1 MTGTEKSP
9 ALVAELCYWFPV
21 PIASLCFIIAQA
33 QGKRKSGPQ
42 KCCRTAAILT
52 PAPSYFTMNTK
63 GVFTMSRDSIKMV
76 AMLTMLINHIANV
89 FLPAGQPL
97 TNLCL
102 CIGYFTAVTMCFF
115 LVEGYGCTRSKR
127 RYAGRLL
134 GFAVLAQ
141 LPYQLAFPANGIAGF
156 VQFNMLFTLLLCF
169 LVLLVQEKIRDRVL
183 RGVCIVLLCASLFC
197 DWALL
202 APLFTLLFAWAGG
215 SRTRQKA
222 AFGAAALLYG
232 GMAGLGS
239 GQVWEAVGCAVPIL
253 VSAFVILY
261 LYNGR
266 RAARGRTFYKW
277 FFYAFYPAHL
287 LVLGLLRL
295 AV

>member
-1 MTGTEKSP
+1 
-9 ALVAELCYWFPV
+9 
-21 PIASLCFIIAQA
+21 
-33 QGKRKSGPQ
+33 
-42 KCCRTAAILT
+42 
-52 PAPSYFTMNTK
+52 MNTK

-141 LPYQLAFPANGIAGF
+141 LPYQLAFPENGIAGF

-183 RGVCIVLLCASLFC
+183 RGVCIVLLICASLFC

-202 APLFTLLFAWAGG
+202 APVFTLLFAWAEN
-215 SRTRQKA
+215 SRLRKHV
-222 AFGAAALLYG
+222 AFGVAAVLYG
-232 GMAGLGS
+232 GMAWLSSMRTLG
-239 GQVWEAVGCAVPIL
+239 AVGALPDTLGCAMPIL
-253 VSAFVILY
+253 VSGFFILY
-261 LYNGR
+261 LYNGQ
-266 RAARGRTFYKW
+266 RAAQHRGFYKW
-277 FFYAFYPAHL
+277 FFYAFYPGHL
-287 LVLGLLRL
+287 LVLGLLRVAL
-295 AV
+295 LG

>member
-1 MTGTEKSP
+1 MLQQQTQSPGWRVLNRDVIKYIAMT
-9 ALVAELCYWFPV
+9 
-21 PIASLCFIIAQA
+21 
-33 QGKRKSGPQ
+33 
-42 KCCRTAAILT
+42 
-52 PAPSYFTMNTK
+52 
-63 GVFTMSRDSIKMV
+63 
-76 AMLTMLINHIANV
+76 AMLLNHIANI
-89 FLPAGQPL
+89 FLVPGTL
-97 TNLCL
+97 WYEVLVD
-102 CIGYFTAVTMCFF
+102 IGYFTAITMCYF
-115 LVEGYGCTRSKR
+115 LVEGF
-127 RYAGRLL
+127 RYTHSRKQYALRLF
-134 GFAVLAQ
+134 GFGVVSQVPFSMAFAQ
-141 LPYQLAFPANGIAGF
+141 NGILEF
-156 VQFNMLFTLLLCF
+156 QDFNMMFTLFLCFCILLCI
-169 LVLLVQEKIRDRVL
+169 ETIRNRFL
-183 RGVCIVLLCASLFC
+183 RGVLIVLLIFGSLFC

-202 APLFTLLFAWAGG
+202 APVFTLLFAWARGN
-215 SRTRQKA
+215 RTRQKA

>member
-1 MTGTEKSP
+1 
-9 ALVAELCYWFPV
+9 
-21 PIASLCFIIAQA
+21 
-33 QGKRKSGPQ
+33 
-42 KCCRTAAILT
+42 
-52 PAPSYFTMNTK
+52 
-63 GVFTMSRDSIKMV
+63 MSRDSIKMV
-76 AMLTMLINHIANV
+76 AMFTMLINHIANV

-183 RGVCIVLLCASLFC
+183 RSVCIVLLICASLFC

-202 APLFTLLFAWAGG
+202 APVFTLLFAWAGG
-215 SRTRQKA
+215 NRTRQKA

-277 FFYAFYPAHL
+277 FFYAFYPARGVAQ
-287 LVLGLLRL
+287 LVARVVWDHEAAGSSPVTSTIINAVDSLKSTAFSFSSTRFSTHSPIFSAKRRCRGSFFCCLFPAKRL
-295 AV
+295 